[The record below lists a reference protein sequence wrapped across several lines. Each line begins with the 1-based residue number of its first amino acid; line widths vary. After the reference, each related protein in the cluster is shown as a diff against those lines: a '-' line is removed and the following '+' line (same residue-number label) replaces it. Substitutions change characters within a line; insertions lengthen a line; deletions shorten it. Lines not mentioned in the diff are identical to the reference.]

1 MQVLV
6 TEEIEL
12 IEHDNLVGFLLVV
25 GTQKENTLAVEQE
38 GEHVFDANTSFSEQG
53 HHVGSST
60 HRQRQHEHVE
70 QHGKH
75 DQRRG
80 NMGAVPLNAALQY
93 EANCSDCSSNDNYGM
108 QTDDASTEETA
119 HCQSLLPTVVVGI
132 ADDRCRSLTYR

>member
-25 GTQKENTLAVEQE
+25 GTQEENPLAVEQE

-60 HRQRQHEHVE
+60 H
-70 QHGKH
+70 
-75 DQRRG
+75 
-80 NMGAVPLNAALQY
+80 L
-93 EANCSDCSSNDNYGM
+93 
-108 QTDDASTEETA
+108 
-119 HCQSLLPTVVVGI
+119 VVGKTDGIHIGYRNVDALVAEYPEGFLCVI
-132 ADDRCRSLTYR
+132 AYQTIDAEV